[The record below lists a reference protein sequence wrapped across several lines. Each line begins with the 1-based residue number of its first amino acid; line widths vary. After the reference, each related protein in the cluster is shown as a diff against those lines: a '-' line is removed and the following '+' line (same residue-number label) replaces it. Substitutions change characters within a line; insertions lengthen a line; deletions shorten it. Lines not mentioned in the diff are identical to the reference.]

1 MATRSLALFRSA
13 AWRFP
18 RQTDPS
24 DAGII
29 PVPPSPTAV
38 GRETDGPDSS
48 LAESIATIRHL
59 EGNQLGLEVARL
71 VMGWRLVSGHHAD
84 TWVDSEGALT
94 GYYDGRPFSP
104 YRDRNALVVVWDR
117 IAALGLQPVYAR
129 FLSLLV
135 SDGSTDPWV
144 IQTCDPGQS
153 CRAAILAVR
162 FSD

>member
-1 MATRSLALFRSA
+1 MATRSLASSRSA

-18 RQTDPS
+18 RQTDLS

-29 PVPPSPTAV
+29 PVPPSPTDCRV
-38 GRETDGPDSS
+38 TNEPDSS
-48 LAESIATIRHL
+48 LAEAIATIRHL
-59 EGNQLGLEVARL
+59 EGNQLGLEVARV

-104 YRDRNALVVVWDR
+104 YRDRNALVVVWER
-117 IAALGLQPVYAR
+117 IAALGLQSVYAR

-144 IQTCDPGQS
+144 IQTCGPGES

-162 FSD
+162 SSD